1 MSNTEV
7 ARSIPRRLTAE
18 ELRAA
23 LNQADSPASSS
34 SDIDPLA
41 VGTKASEGVAAYIT
55 AAQHIEATVASIKRM
70 SDEIEEHG
78 KALAADLRRRG
89 EAMDKMVENYSKLAA
104 GTKQRMEDER
114 KHLEEIAKG

>member
-7 ARSIPRRLTAE
+7 ERSIPRRLVDEVADNV
-18 ELRAA
+18 RH
-23 LNQADSPASSS
+23 LNG
-34 SDIDPLA
+34 SDVDPIA
-41 VGTKASEGVAAYIT
+41 VGTKASEGVAAYIG
-55 AAQHIEATVASIKRM
+55 AAEHIEATVASIKRM

-114 KHLEEIAKG
+114 KHLEEIAKGG